1 LRRDFFA
8 AGRGE
13 LRSFGVTVLP
23 APRHPP
29 RLLVVEDEQHLAAGL
44 KLNFELEGYAVDMA
58 ASARKAG
65 EYLLQQ
71 SGYDAII
78 LDVMLP
84 DTTGFELCRKL
95 REGGNFT
102 PVLMLTALDST
113 EDRVTGLEVGA
124 DDYLVKPFELTE
136 LLARVRSLL
145 RRRSWERQK
154 PAERGASRSAEI
166 RFGGASVDCERQE
179 ARMNGQEVKL
189 TRLEFDLLRYFA
201 DHPGRVLTRQE
212 LQERVWKL
220 ANYPNTRMVDNF
232 IMRLR
237 RHFEPDP
244 ANPAHFVAVR
254 GSGYKFVPEGAV
266 GEGPRD
272 GLVEGGDDDP
282 GRE

>member
-1 LRRDFFA
+1 MTA
-8 AGRGE
+8 
-13 LRSFGVTVLP
+13 LP
-23 APRHPP
+23 APPRPP
-29 RLLVVEDEQHLAAGL
+29 RLLVVEDEQHLAAAL

-58 ASARKAG
+58 ASARRAG
-65 EYLLQQ
+65 ECLLQAG
-71 SGYDAII
+71 GYDAII

-84 DTTGFELCRKL
+84 DTTGFELCKKL
-95 REGGNFT
+95 RDGGNFT

-154 PAERGASRSAEI
+154 PPTRGALAAEI

-201 DHPGRVLTRQE
+201 DHPGRVLSRQE

-244 ANPAHFVAVR
+244 AMPAHFVSVR
-254 GSGYKFVPEGAV
+254 GSGYKFVPEGVA
-266 GEGPRD
+266 
-272 GLVEGGDDDP
+272 GLVADGAEPGD
-282 GRE
+282 